1 METITTLLR
10 KRLSKERGTIKKGW
24 GGKLPVALIYPNYYT
39 LGMSNLGFQA
49 IYGILNDNNKIV
61 AERVFLPEMEELSIY
76 KATKTSLLSLESQM
90 PLTKFHILAFSIS
103 FENDYLNMLSILDL
117 SNIPLLSKD
126 RQVGYP
132 LIMAGGATTFMNPE
146 PIADFIDCFLIGEGE
161 VILEKFF
168 DVYMGLQLYELKKQD
183 ALEVLARD
191 VSGVY
196 CPSLFHVEY
205 NSQGWISSFE
215 PLLPSLPAKVEVVKN
230 MPFKG
235 PLLRSRIVTPLTE
248 FSDTILVE
256 LNRGCG
262 YSCRFCAAGYFYRPP
277 RILEKETLIE
287 SLKDILTENIRL
299 GLVSPSI
306 SDVPGIED
314 ITSFIIENGGSFSA
328 SSMRAD
334 SLTEGLVENLKKSGQ
349 KTITI
354 APETG
359 SERLRRVINKKI
371 TNEDVIN
378 AVILISKMGF
388 FHIKLYIM
396 IGLPTEKREDIKSI
410 VNLVKLIRHNIVKE
424 SRQRKRIGRIR
435 LSVNCFIPKPFTP
448 FQWLPMDTIES
459 LKEKQRFLN
468 KALLKEGGVSAGF
481 DIPKWSYI
489 QTLLSVGD
497 RRVGRMLL
505 TTYKNGGNWKQALR
519 SSDVNPDFF
528 VYRDK
533 DINERL
539 PWDFID
545 NKIKKSFLQEEYKL
559 ALSSIESPGCN
570 VGNCTRCGVCN

>member
-1 METITTLLR
+1 MEKIATLLR
-10 KRLSKERGTIKKGW
+10 KRLSRERGTIKKAW
-24 GGKLPVALIYPNYYT
+24 GGKLSVALIYPNYYT

-76 KATKTSLLSLESQM
+76 KATKTSLLSLESQT

-132 LIMAGGATTFMNPE
+132 LIIAGGATTFMNPE

-168 DVYMGLQLYELKKQD
+168 DVYMDLQLYELKKQD

-277 RILEKETLIE
+277 RILEKEILIE
-287 SLKDILTENIRL
+287 SLKDILTKNIRL

-306 SDVPGIED
+306 SDMPGIED

-359 SERLRRVINKKI
+359 SERLRRVINKKT
-371 TNEDVIN
+371 TNEDIIN
-378 AVILISKMGF
+378 AVVLISKMGF
-388 FHIKLYIM
+388 FHIKLYVM
-396 IGLPTEKREDIKSI
+396 IGLPTETREDIKSI

-448 FQWLPMDTIES
+448 LQWLPMDTVES

-468 KALLKEGGVSAGF
+468 KALSKEGGVSAGF

-505 TTYKNGGNWKQALR
+505 TTYKNGGNWKQTLR

-545 NKIKKSFLQEEYKL
+545 NRIKKSFLQEEYRL

>member
-1 METITTLLR
+1 MEKIATLLR
-10 KRLSKERGTIKKGW
+10 KRLSRERGTIKKGW
-24 GGKLPVALIYPNYYT
+24 GGKLSVALIYPNYYT
-39 LGMSNLGFQA
+39 VGMSNLGFQA

-61 AERVFLPEMEELSIY
+61 AERVFLPEIEELSMY

-90 PLTKFHILAFSIS
+90 PLTQFNILAFSIS
-103 FENDYLNMLSILDL
+103 FENDYLHMLSILDL

-126 RQVGYP
+126 RKVGYP
-132 LIMAGGATTFMNPE
+132 LIIAGGATTFMNPE

-168 DVYMGLQLYELKKQD
+168 DAYMGLQLYELKKQD

-196 CPSLFHVEY
+196 CPSFYHVEY
-205 NSQGWISSFE
+205 NSQGWIASFE

-235 PLLRSRIVTPLTE
+235 PLLRSRILTPLTE
-248 FSDTILVE
+248 FSDTMLVE

-277 RILEKETLIE
+277 RILEKEILIE
-287 SLKDILTENIRL
+287 SLKDMLTANVRL

-371 TNEDVIN
+371 TNEDIIN
-378 AVILISKMGF
+378 AVILITKMGF

-410 VNLVKLIRHNIVKE
+410 VNLVKLIRHSIVKE

-468 KALLKEGGVSAGF
+468 KALSKEGGVSAGF

-489 QTLLSVGD
+489 QTLLSLGD

-505 TTYKNGGNWKQALR
+505 TTYKNGGNWKQTLR

-545 NKIKKSFLQEEYKL
+545 NKIKKPFLQEEYRL
-559 ALSSIESPGCN
+559 ALSSTESPGCN
-570 VGNCTRCGVCN
+570 VGNCTRCGACN

>member
-1 METITTLLR
+1 MEKIATLLR
-10 KRLSKERGTIKKGW
+10 KRLSRERGTIKKAW
-24 GGKLPVALIYPNYYT
+24 GGKLSVALIYPNYYT

-76 KATKTSLLSLESQM
+76 KATKTSLLSLESQT

-132 LIMAGGATTFMNPE
+132 LIIAGGATTFMNPE

-168 DVYMGLQLYELKKQD
+168 DVYMDLQLYELKKQD
-183 ALEVLARD
+183 ALEVLAGG

-277 RILEKETLIE
+277 RILEKEILIE

-371 TNEDVIN
+371 TNEDIIN
-378 AVILISKMGF
+378 AVVLISKMGF
-388 FHIKLYIM
+388 FHIKLYVM

-410 VNLVKLIRHNIVKE
+410 VSLVKLIRHNIVKE

-448 FQWLPMDTIES
+448 FQWLPMDTVES

-468 KALLKEGGVSAGF
+468 KALSKEGGVSAGF

-505 TTYKNGGNWKQALR
+505 KTYKNGGNWKQTFR

-545 NKIKKSFLQEEYKL
+545 NKIKKSFLQEEYRL